1 MIIISEITGKEYST
15 VDECLVAEKAFLKK
29 KLAEEKAEL
38 ERQEALEEAYE
49 EAIEA
54 CGRYLELAGYYLE
67 EEDDDDDEDIKV
79 LVEFLN
85 LAELIK
91 SIFK

>member
-1 MIIISEITGKEYST
+1 MIIASEITGKTYDT
-15 VDECLVAEKAFLKK
+15 VDECLVAEKEFLKK

-54 CGRYLELAGYYLE
+54 CGRYLELAGYCFE
-67 EEDDDDDEDIKV
+67 EEDDEEEEE
-79 LVEFLN
+79 LVEFLD
-85 LAELIK
+85 LVELIE